1 MVVGHPAVMARCT
14 IDGQTCPM
22 IDIEA
27 MRRVPIISSELAAFA
42 CALHAIVPVPR
53 IGRFPNPLR
62 AK

>member
-1 MVVGHPAVMARCT
+1 MARCT

>member
-1 MVVGHPAVMARCT
+1 MVAGHPAVMARCT

-27 MRRVPIISSELAAFA
+27 MHSVPIISSELAVFA
-42 CALHAIVPVPR
+42 RALLAIVPLSR
-53 IGRFPNPLR
+53 IGQFPNPLR